1 VRDGLFYSH
10 GCGDN
15 ALSEADHLIRSAA
28 IADVEPV
35 TIELSTGDANK
46 NLLRRPENS
55 ERFESV
61 SIGFNAAALVV
72 DVHQCVS
79 EGQHVIIK
87 EGTHLLALTA
97 DELKEADD
105 EIVQKATEGGLVSK
119 EESAMDLPEEV
130 LPFQKVSHHK
140 DKKNEGS
147 A

>member
-1 VRDGLFYSH
+1 M
-10 GCGDN
+10 
-15 ALSEADHLIRSAA
+15 
-28 IADVEPV
+28 

-61 SIGFNAAALVV
+61 FIGFNAAALNV

-105 EIVQKATEGGLVSK
+105 EIVQKATESGLVSK